1 MDINDAKERL
11 QESHKVINILGNLL
25 FNFIYISILS
35 QEKAKEFISKL
46 QLFKGEIIEKD
57 NILYPRASLEFN
69 VMQRSNAKLLRN
81 ELNALED
88 PPLKVAYEMISVV
101 SNAGGHT

>member
-1 MDINDAKERL
+1 
-11 QESHKVINILGNLL
+11 
-25 FNFIYISILS
+25 
-35 QEKAKEFISKL
+35 
-46 QLFKGEIIEKD
+46 
-57 NILYPRASLEFN
+57 LYPRASLEFN

>member
-46 QLFKGEIIEKD
+46 
-57 NILYPRASLEFN
+57 
-69 VMQRSNAKLLRN
+69 
-81 ELNALED
+81 
-88 PPLKVAYEMISVV
+88 
-101 SNAGGHT
+101 